1 MAAESPLAGMRVLD
15 LSRVLAGPF
24 AGRMLADLG
33 ADVVKLEP
41 PEGDITRGWGAMRH
55 GLGGYYVQQNVGK
68 RAVCVDLDAPGGSG
82 LVVRLAARADVLVEN
97 FRSHV
102 MAQHGLGWERL
113 HALNPRLV
121 MLSISGF
128 GAASPEAHRPAYAP
142 VVHAESGAI
151 ERQATLDQ
159 LRQTDF
165 VLSNADTNAGLHGL
179 VALLAAVV
187 MRERTGLGQHVDLA
201 MHDAMLA
208 TDDYAHFALDDVPVS
223 RGGGEVWDAPGGPI
237 MITGEFRGLWRVLTK
252 KLGVIDPT
260 PEGAPLPEKIR
271 ARRDAAGRFYAS
283 RFATRAELQAALD
296 RAAIPWGDVRS
307 VAQAFESPTAR
318 ARGSAVEIDDRA
330 GGRRRVVQSPY
341 RFSDARA
348 GASGNARFRG
358 EDNAAVLRDW
368 LGAADAEIAKLEDA
382 GVLLAETRA

>member
-1 MAAESPLAGMRVLD
+1 MRVLD

-33 ADVVKLEP
+33 AEVVKVEP
-41 PEGDITRGWGAMRH
+41 PEGDITRGWGQLRN

-68 RAVCVDLDAPGGSG
+68 RAVCLDLGAPGGSE
-82 LVVRLAARADVLVEN
+82 LVLQLAARADVLIEN
-97 FRSHV
+97 FRPHV

-113 HALNPRLV
+113 QALNPRLV

-128 GAASPEAHRPAYAP
+128 GAVSPESHRPAYAP
-142 VVHAESGAI
+142 VLHAESGAVA
-151 ERQATLDQ
+151 RQAELD
-159 LRQTDF
+159 RAPRTTDF

-187 MRERTGLGQHVDLA
+187 MRERTGLGQHIDLA

-208 TDDYAHFALDDVPVS
+208 TDDYAHFALDEQPVS
-223 RGGGEVWDAPGGPI
+223 RGGGEVWAAPGGPI
-237 MITGEFRGLWRVLTK
+237 MITGEFRNLWRVLTG
-252 KLGVIDPT
+252 KLSVVDST

-271 ARRDAAGRFYAS
+271 ARRDAAGRFYAG
-283 RFATRAELQAALD
+283 FATRAELTAALD
-296 RAAIPWGDVRS
+296 RVAIPWGDVRT

-330 GGRRRVVQSPY
+330 GGLRRVVQSPY

-358 EDNAAVLRDW
+358 EDNAGVLRDW
-368 LGAADAEIAKLEDA
+368 LGAADAEITKLEAA
-382 GVLLAETRA
+382 GVLLAEARP

>member
-1 MAAESPLAGMRVLD
+1 MRVLD

-33 ADVVKLEP
+33 ADVVKVEP
-41 PEGDITRGWGAMRH
+41 PEGDITRGWGQQRH

-68 RAVCVDLDAPGGSG
+68 RAVCVDLGAPGGSE
-82 LVVRLAARADVLVEN
+82 LVLQLAARADVLVEN
-97 FRSHV
+97 FRPHV

-128 GAASPEAHRPAYAP
+128 GAVSPESHRPAYAP
-142 VVHAESGAI
+142 VLHAESGAVA
-151 ERQATLDQ
+151 RQAELD
-159 LRQTDF
+159 RSPRTTDF

-187 MRERTGLGQHVDLA
+187 MRERTGLGQHIDLA

-208 TDDYAHFALDDVPVS
+208 TDDYAHFALDEQPVS

-237 MITGEFRGLWRVLTK
+237 MITGEFRNLWRVLTG
-252 KLGVIDPT
+252 KLGVIDTT

-271 ARRDAAGRFYAS
+271 ARRDAAARFYAG
-283 RFATRAELQAALD
+283 FATRAELTAVLD
-296 RAAIPWGDVRS
+296 RVAIPWGDVRS
-307 VAQAFESPTAR
+307 VAQAFASPTAR

-330 GGRRRVVQSPY
+330 GGVRRVVQSPY

-368 LGAADAEIAKLEDA
+368 LGAADAEITKLEAA
-382 GVLLAETRA
+382 GVLLAEART

>member
-1 MAAESPLAGMRVLD
+1 
-15 LSRVLAGPF
+15 
-24 AGRMLADLG
+24 
-33 ADVVKLEP
+33 
-41 PEGDITRGWGAMRH
+41 
-55 GLGGYYVQQNVGK
+55 
-68 RAVCVDLDAPGGSG
+68 
-82 LVVRLAARADVLVEN
+82 
-97 FRSHV
+97 

-128 GAASPEAHRPAYAP
+128 GANSPESHRPAYAP
-142 VVHAESGAI
+142 VLHAESGAVA
-151 ERQATLDQ
+151 RQAELD
-159 LRQTDF
+159 RAPRTTDF

-187 MRERTGLGQHVDLA
+187 MRERTGLGQHIDLA

-208 TDDYAHFALDDVPVS
+208 TDDYAHFALDEQPVS
-223 RGGGEVWDAPGGPI
+223 RGGGEVWAAPGGPI
-237 MITGEFRGLWRVLTK
+237 MITGEFRNLWRVLTG
-252 KLGVIDPT
+252 KLGVVDPT
-260 PEGAPLPEKIR
+260 PEGAPLPGKIR
-271 ARRDAAGRFYAS
+271 ARRAAAGVFYAG
-283 RFATRAELQAALD
+283 FATRADLTAVLD
-296 RAAIPWGDVRS
+296 RVAIPWGDVRS

-341 RFSDARA
+341 RFSNARA

-368 LGAADAEIAKLEDA
+368 LGAADAEINKLEAA
-382 GVLLAETRA
+382 GVLLAEARP